1 MGPIGP
7 IGFWARP
14 GHSVAGVVASLA
26 LSVLC
31 WPLLTGAA
39 QGPGPDGIHHVDTLR
54 PAPTK
59 VAMLTRQ
66 GNDVIITGSVAA
78 LFESG
83 SFSGPNR
90 AEKTNRARLTP
101 DGVTISAGFDEAR
114 ARLAALRQP
123 AAPGQTGSTVV
134 AMGTVPSLPS
144 LGTTAGDNPD
154 GTPIQVAS
162 TNASWGNALS
172 AIEGFA
178 PSLQAP
184 IPMTATPALA
194 YARETTPP
202 TALDLTFDRF
212 GGKVTTADIH
222 CMAEAIYFEARG
234 ESYKGQVAVGQVVM
248 NRLAHPIYP
257 KDICQV
263 VFQNQQMRDA
273 CQFSF
278 ACDGRPETIDDPKSR
293 RQADEIARGVISGSL
308 YLPEVGKATHYHA
321 TYVYPDWA
329 PRLKRVTKIGHHIF
343 YQFKSA

>member
-1 MGPIGP
+1 MNLHSMQRDFRRWLTVADGLSARRLADGSRGLDVYQNNYRVQLMGCLEATYPHLRTFIGDAAFRHAAAVHIQRNP
-7 IGFWARP
+7 PRAWTLDAYGAGFEATLRTVFPDNPDLHELAWIEW
-14 GHSVAGVVASLA
+14 SLA
-26 LSVLC
+26 TAFVARDAA
-31 WPLLTGAA
+31 PLD
-39 QGPGPDGIHHVDTLR
+39 P
-54 PAPTK
+54 
-59 VAMLTRQ
+59 
-66 GNDVIITGSVAA
+66 
-78 LFESG
+78 
-83 SFSGPNR
+83 
-90 AEKTNRARLTP
+90 
-101 DGVTISAGFDEAR
+101 
-114 ARLAALRQP
+114 ARLAHVDWDRTRL
-123 AAPGQTGSTVV
+123 
-134 AMGTVPSLPS
+134 
-144 LGTTAGDNPD
+144 
-154 GTPIQVAS
+154 
-162 TNASWGNALS
+162 
-172 AIEGFA
+172 GFA

-278 ACDGRPETIDDPKSR
+278 ACDGRPETIDDPKSW
-293 RQADEIARGVISGSL
+293 RQADEIAGGVISGSL

-329 PRLKRVTKIGHHIF
+329 PRLKRVTKIGHHTF